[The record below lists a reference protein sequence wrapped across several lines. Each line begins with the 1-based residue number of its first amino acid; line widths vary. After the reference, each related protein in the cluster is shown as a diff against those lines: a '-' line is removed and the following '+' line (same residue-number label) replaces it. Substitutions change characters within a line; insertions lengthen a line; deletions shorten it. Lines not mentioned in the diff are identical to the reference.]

1 MESKP
6 IVMVNPSGQRKELWN
21 WEYHELL
28 VKFAGTK
35 VFREWS
41 NRRNIAG
48 EVKLNGK
55 MTVSVS
61 AVEMFL
67 RESGYVVEKDV
78 NDLSKLD
85 YGKGKS

>member
-28 VKFAGTK
+28 VKF
-35 VFREWS
+35 
-41 NRRNIAG
+41 AG